1 MPPVSEKLFDLFVFL
16 CFICTDHPHRQVV
29 LSDYGR
35 RRLCMSAYFRVRAP
49 MAASAD
55 GNSYSRRAS
64 TSYTTIVS
72 VCGHPVR
79 LGKAVQVHACAS

>member
-1 MPPVSEKLFDLFVFL
+1 MPPVSEKTVRFICFL
-16 CFICTDHPHRQVV
+16 CFVRTDQPHRQVV

-35 RRLCMSAYFRVRAP
+35 RRLCMSTYFHVRAP
-49 MAASAD
+49 MAASSD

-72 VCGHPVR
+72 VRGDPER
-79 LGKAVQVHACAS
+79 LGKAVQMRAFAS